1 MRNCLISEFAYINH
15 QIVEAVITDLKDS
28 EYFEYSRRLASA
40 KFGKKWI
47 RRFLRNYGYA
57 FRKNT
62 GSLAVVPESRFK
74 MERER
79 LNKSGFYLQNY
90 LN

>member
-15 QIVEAVITDLKDS
+15 QIIEAVITDLKDS

-47 RRFLRNYGYA
+47 RRFPRNYGYAAYA

-62 GSLAVVPESRFK
+62 GSLAIVPESRLK
-74 MERER
+74 MEREK
-79 LNKSGFYLQNY
+79 LNKSGC
-90 LN
+90 

>member
-1 MRNCLISEFAYINH
+1 LEVPLYRGGNIAESLMAEKFDEWSSKIEKR
-15 QIVEAVITDLKDS
+15 LKLLPT
-28 EYFEYSRRLASA
+28 FKLPSA

-47 RRFLRNYGYA
+47 RRFPRNYGYAAYA

-62 GSLAVVPESRFK
+62 GSLAIVPESRLK

-79 LNKSGFYLQNY
+79 LNKSGC
-90 LN
+90 